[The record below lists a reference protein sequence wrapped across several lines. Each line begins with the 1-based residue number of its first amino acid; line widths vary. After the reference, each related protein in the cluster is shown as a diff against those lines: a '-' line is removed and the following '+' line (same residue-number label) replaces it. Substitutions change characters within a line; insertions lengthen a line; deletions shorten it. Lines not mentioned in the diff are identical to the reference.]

1 MIVLYYGSMKKLIL
15 TLTVSSFSF
24 LPFNSA
30 KAYQDLNVTLDG
42 VSYNLISPTNNWWVP
57 GGETEL
63 ADLNTPGFNLAE
75 DLAGNAG
82 QVRGGT
88 RGENQPVPAL
98 GTSGTYLQIAG
109 SGAEAFT
116 AIVYAT
122 NGDRYA
128 LRYNRADPSSALLDG
143 LSLASLR
150 KRPNGSTSTWQDIA
164 TNGPGMVF
172 PSTLNVREHIAN
184 ENVKNFFEYGL
195 STGYTSVN
203 VFSSAPTYYSDPSEV
218 GGPSGG
224 AFVEQA
230 EELNIG
236 LTFQDGQWAPAQ

>member
-1 MIVLYYGSMKKLIL
+1 
-15 TLTVSSFSF
+15 
-24 LPFNSA
+24 
-30 KAYQDLNVTLDG
+30 
-42 VSYNLISPTNNWWVP
+42 
-57 GGETEL
+57 
-63 ADLNTPGFNLAE
+63 
-75 DLAGNAG
+75 
-82 QVRGGT
+82 
-88 RGENQPVPAL
+88 L

-150 KRPNGSTSTWQDIA
+150 LRPNGSSTWQDIA

-195 STGYTSVN
+195 STGYTPVN
-203 VFSSAPTYYSDPSEV
+203 VFSSAPTYYSAPIAPT
-218 GGPSGG
+218 GASGG

-230 EELNIG
+230 QELNIG
-236 LTFQDGQWAPAQ
+236 LTFTNGQWNPAQ